1 MKKIYKSDLQP
12 WVRDYPVLSRIIMF
26 FWFPIM
32 ALIVLVYNGVIN
44 FDDSKEEIGMFIS
57 AIFSKWEN

>member
-12 WVRDYPVLSRIIMF
+12 WVRDYPVLSRIGMF
-26 FWFPIM
+26 CGFPIM
-32 ALIVLVYNGVIN
+32 ALIVLVYNGVAN
-44 FDDSKEEIGMFIS
+44 FEDSKNEIQMIIA

>member
-1 MKKIYKSDLQP
+1 MKTIYKSDLQP
-12 WVRDYPVLSRIIMF
+12 WILKYPILSRIIMF
-26 FWFPIM
+26 FGFPIM

-44 FDDSKEEIGMFIS
+44 FDDSKEEIGMIIS